1 MARKPFRIEVN
12 YPTKGTKKCFLVR
25 DIQVNKKRR
34 KVRISIGSTPPDNAQ
49 EMEKL
54 RRSHGLEMSLK
65 VAKAKA
71 RLSQSQY
78 HSKFLSNEQMQNLE
92 WIRWLYQGLVELMT
106 TNEVELYE
114 RMFEVSYIQGTTSI
128 EGNTMTLGEAR
139 DLLEY
144 NLSPKNKTLREIN
157 EVQNFR
163 QVVKFRN
170 QYRGNVSLDFIRIL
184 HTLIMNNIDT
194 ESAGTFRRVNNVGIH
209 DRDLILTPAMMI
221 ESELQEAIDTYY
233 SGLDAGVHPFEL
245 AFLFH
250 HRFESIHP
258 FNDGNGRVGREIL
271 NLMLRRGKYPRL
283 LFLGKDR
290 RRYLDALRAGDED
303 RFGDMLSTFASLIS
317 DQRLSVLEGNMR
329 SMFASRRR
337 IQARLEDWVQSS

>member
-12 YPTKGTKKCFLVR
+12 YPSKGTRKCFLVR
-25 DIQVNKKRR
+25 DIQVNGKRR
-34 KVRISIGSTPPDNAQ
+34 KVRISVGSTPPEDAR
-49 EMEKL
+49 EMERL
-54 RRSHGLEMSLK
+54 RRRHGLDMSLK

-71 RLSQSQY
+71 KLSQSQY
-78 HSKFLSNEQMQNLE
+78 HSEFLSRDQMHMLE

-106 TNEVELYE
+106 TNEVEVYE
-114 RMFEVSYIQGTTSI
+114 KMFEVSYIQGTTSI
-128 EGNTMTLGEAR
+128 EGNTMSVKEAR

-163 QVVKFRN
+163 QVMKLRN
-170 QYRGNVSLDFIRIL
+170 RYRGNVSLDFIKTL
-184 HTLIMNNIDT
+184 HTLIMHNIDM
-194 ESAGTFRRVNNVGIH
+194 ESAGAFRRVDDIVIA
-209 DRDLILTPAMMI
+209 DRDVKLTPSAVI
-221 ESELQEAIDTYY
+221 EEELQEAIDNYY
-233 SGLDAGVHPFEL
+233 DGLKAGTHPFEL
-245 AFLFH
+245 AFAFH

-290 RRYLDALRAGDED
+290 ERYLGALRAGDEG
-303 RFGDMLSTFASLIS
+303 RYGEMLSIFAALIS
-317 DQRLSVLEGNMR
+317 DQRLTVLEDNLK
-329 SMFASRRR
+329 SLFSSRRR
-337 IQARLEDWVQSS
+337 VQARLEDWVST